1 MVGFYFLRYILGWE
15 LFMAITIE
23 PISKRNSRLI
33 YLLGCACLLT
43 GIITGTLYSPVF
55 ATTGDQ
61 TSSSQN
67 PVQVSACTPPND
79 WNQTVRIKNPEKPT
93 KQWTFNVSEPEMNVS
108 LVFFYYQD
116 YEKSGCPSDCSTGDC
131 QTDETGKGVTP
142 LGNINVLDG
151 KEGGNRGVKK
161 IEGHLTQ
168 GTYQVVFTANG
179 DPGSLNVG
187 LNVKTNAL
195 PTATPPQPTDTP
207 IPTTITPTE
216 PPPPTETEL
225 QPTDTPTATA
235 TIPLPENPTPT
246 GTQDKPAPTKVKRTP
261 PATLPPPTPL
271 PGSSTPMV
279 LIPVTGARIAGQGS
293 GINGWLVIP
302 LGIGVF
308 GLGIAFYGIAT
319 RLRQD

>member
-1 MVGFYFLRYILGWE
+1 
-15 LFMAITIE
+15 
-23 PISKRNSRLI
+23 LI
-33 YLLGCACLLT
+33 YLLGCVCLLT
-43 GIITGTLYSPVF
+43 GTITGALYSRVYA
-55 ATTGDQ
+55 ATDDP
-61 TSSSQN
+61 TSTSQN
-67 PVQVSACTPPND
+67 PVLISACTPPDD
-79 WNQTVRIKNPEKPT
+79 WNQTVRLKNPQKPT
-93 KQWTFNVSEPEMNVS
+93 KQWTFNVSEPEMEVS

-116 YEKSGCPSDCSTGDC
+116 YDKSGCPLDCSTGDC

-168 GTYQVVFTANG
+168 GTYQVIFTANG

-216 PPPPTETEL
+216 PPPPTETEPP
-225 QPTDTPTATA
+225 PTDIPTTTVTTPPPLESPTPSATQDG
-235 TIPLPENPTPT
+235 PTPT
-246 GTQDKPAPTKVKRTP
+246 GTDVKRTP

-271 PGSSTPMV
+271 PGSPTPMV
-279 LIPVTGARIAGQGS
+279 LIPVTGGRISGQGS

-319 RLRQD
+319 RLKQG

>member
-1 MVGFYFLRYILGWE
+1 VY
-15 LFMAITIE
+15 AATDDSTI
-23 PISKRNSRLI
+23 
-33 YLLGCACLLT
+33 
-43 GIITGTLYSPVF
+43 
-55 ATTGDQ
+55 
-61 TSSSQN
+61 SSQN
-67 PVQVSACTPPND
+67 PVLISACTPPDD
-79 WNQTVRIKNPEKPT
+79 WNQTVRLKNPQKPT
-93 KQWTFNVSEPEMNVS
+93 KQWTFNVSEPEMEVS

-116 YEKSGCPSDCSTGDC
+116 YDKSGCPLDCSTGDC

-216 PPPPTETEL
+216 PPPPTETEPP
-225 QPTDTPTATA
+225 PTDIPTTTVTTPPPLESPTPSATQDG
-235 TIPLPENPTPT
+235 PTPT
-246 GTQDKPAPTKVKRTP
+246 GTDVKRTP

-279 LIPVTGARIAGQGS
+279 LIPVTGARTAGQNQGS

-319 RLRQD
+319 RLKQG

>member
-1 MVGFYFLRYILGWE
+1 MDWE
-15 LFMAITIE
+15 LFMAITLEI
-23 PISKRNSRLI
+23 ISKGNSRLI
-33 YLLGCACLLT
+33 YLLGCVCVLT
-43 GIITGTLYSPVF
+43 GIITGALYSRVYA
-55 ATTGDQ
+55 ATDDSTI
-61 TSSSQN
+61 SSQN
-67 PVQVSACTPPND
+67 PVQLSACTPPDD
-79 WNQTVRIKNPEKPT
+79 WNQTVRLKNPQKPT
-93 KQWTFNVSEPEMNVS
+93 KQWTFNVSDPEMEVS

-116 YEKSGCPSDCSTGDC
+116 YDRSGCPFDCSTGDC

-179 DPGSLNVG
+179 DPGSINVG

-216 PPPPTETEL
+216 PPPPTETEPP
-225 QPTDTPTATA
+225 PTDIPTTTVTTPPPLESPTPSATQDG
-235 TIPLPENPTPT
+235 PTPT
-246 GTQDKPAPTKVKRTP
+246 GTDVKRTP

-279 LIPVTGARIAGQGS
+279 LIPVTGARTAGQSQGS

-319 RLRQD
+319 RLKQE